1 MPLLSFGSY
10 SANIQTGS
18 NVFAT
23 ALPQSFIYL
32 PTNRVILSGGLIYL
46 LLGFLRGVP
55 EKEKRNSARYVI
67 LAPGL
72 LGLFL
77 FLTRSDAAVAYAIPL
92 QINTLCFLAWYT
104 FKARRSS
111 ARWLAILVSVLL
123 TGVNMIEEVGSGFIM
138 VSLVYG
144 LVVAFPIVVLHRFI
158 QNGVT
163 IRRLMTGLALGMG
176 LPFIPLILFMGLA
189 SASLDSYFF
198 ALLFF
203 AASAVPFACLVLWNS
218 WARETAL
225 GYIQAEPIQPERL
238 WLAEIDNP

>member
-1 MPLLSFGSY
+1 MPLLSLGSY
-10 SANIQTGS
+10 TASINAGS

-32 PTNRVILSGGLIYL
+32 PTNRVILGGGLVYL
-46 LLGFLRGVP
+46 LLGFLRAVP
-55 EKEKRNSARYVI
+55 VKEKRNSARYVI

-72 LGLFL
+72 LGISL
-77 FLTRSDAAVAYAIPL
+77 FLTRSDVAVAYGIPL
-92 QINTLCFLAWYT
+92 QVNTLCFLVWYV

-111 ARWLAILVSVLL
+111 ARWMALFVGILL
-123 TGVNMIEEVGSGFIM
+123 TAVNMIEEVGSGFII

-163 IRRLMTGLALGMG
+163 IRRLMTGLFIGMG
-176 LPFIPLILFMGLA
+176 LPFIPLVLIMGLA

-225 GYIQAEPIQPERL
+225 GYFQAEPIQPERL